1 MVAPDC
7 DAPSMIAELLAP
19 LMQPPTLPIT
29 LTNTNK
35 LRKFLQAQLPALHA
49 RQHHMLSTYID

>member
-7 DAPSMIAELLAP
+7 DAPSHDRLTLGAAYATADIADN
-19 LMQPPTLPIT
+19 